1 MVSNLGKLRR
11 TNSNDDSMIWQVSNQ
26 RRYSV
31 WICQGCLV
39 NLVKQKGFQLT
50 SLMSMVFKFINVD
63 FMVHRIQ
70 TSMAL
75 EIEQI
80 EVGLTSQVI
89 QMRRR
94 LKALQV

>member
-1 MVSNLGKLRR
+1 
-11 TNSNDDSMIWQVSNQ
+11 MIWQDLNQ

-31 WICQGCLV
+31 QACLSYLESHV
-39 NLVKQKGFQLT
+39 RQKDFQPIALT
-50 SLMSMVFKFINVD
+50 NMDFRFINVD
-63 FMVHRIQ
+63 FMVVRIQ

-75 EIEQI
+75 EIELI
-80 EVGLTSQVI
+80 EEDITSQVI

>member
-1 MVSNLGKLRR
+1 
-11 TNSNDDSMIWQVSNQ
+11 MIWLVLNL

-39 NLVKQKGFQLT
+39 NLVKQKGFQLIA
-50 SLMSMVFKFINVD
+50 LMNMVFKSINVD
-63 FMVHRIQ
+63 FMELKIQ

-80 EVGLTSQVI
+80 EEVTINQVI
-89 QMRRR
+89 QMRKR
-94 LKALQV
+94 LKVLQV